1 MFDAEYIT
9 LEKVARQLN
18 LPKRYI
24 RDLTKAGKIPHL
36 IVGGRMRFN
45 LPLVQNALL
54 KIAESKT
61 THKSKESENAK
72 SN

>member
-9 LEKVARQLN
+9 LEKVAGQLN

-24 RDLTKAGKIPHL
+24 RDLGRAGKIPHL
-36 IVGGRMRFN
+36 IVGGRMMFN

-61 THKSKESENAK
+61 THKSKESKNAE
-72 SN
+72 